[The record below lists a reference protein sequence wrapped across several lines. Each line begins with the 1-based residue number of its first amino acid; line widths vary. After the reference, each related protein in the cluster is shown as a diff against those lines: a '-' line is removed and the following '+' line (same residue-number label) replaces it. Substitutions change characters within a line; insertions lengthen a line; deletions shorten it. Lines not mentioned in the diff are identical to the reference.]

1 MLPDTFPW
9 WGLLALATAAFTDVV
24 TDLLPAGLLPQMSS
38 ALHVPE
44 ARVGLLVSAFAIA
57 SALAAIPVTALLRG
71 LPRRPV
77 LISVLAGFALLN
89 AVTAVSGWYPL
100 TFAARLLAGVMGGT
114 LWSMLAGYAA
124 RMVPARQRGRAIAVV
139 LAGITVALCCG
150 IPAGT
155 ALAGALGW
163 RASFGLLAGL
173 ALLLTAW
180 IRWQVPAFAGEPAG
194 RRAPLRRVARQPGI
208 RAVLAVTVLLLT
220 GHQAMY
226 TYVAPF
232 APGRTSL
239 VLLVFGGATVAGIWI
254 TGVVAD
260 RYLRP
265 VLLAAL
271 GLIAV
276 AMLVLGLAAR
286 APAALLAAAALWG
299 AAFGGAPTLL
309 QTALVDASGP
319 ASADVATAL
328 QTTVYNVGIAAGSL
342 AGGLVLG
349 GTGAA
354 ALPWVTLAFTV
365 AALGTVAAARRHAF
379 PPRKAAG
386 KGNTRPRGAVA
397 AGVTGQPQEDVQFW
411 FDPLCPWAWIT
422 SRWMLEVEKVR
433 PVRTEWRI
441 MSLAYLNLVQHE
453 GKGLTEE
460 YLERMG
466 KAWGPIRVVA
476 AAAQERGPDILGP
489 IYTAI
494 GTRYHVQ
501 GRREDPQA
509 IPEALAEVGL
519 PASLVSAADS
529 TELDQLIKDSHNEA
543 FDDVGLDVG
552 TPVIRIRGHAI
563 FGPVVTPA
571 PRGEAAGRLWDGV
584 ALVTETDGFFEL
596 KRSRD
601 RKPSF
606 D

>member
-1 MLPDTFPW
+1 MLPDAFPW
-9 WGLLALATAAFTDVV
+9 TALLALSAAAFTDVT
-24 TDLLPAGLLPQMSS
+24 TDLLPAGLLPQMSGS
-38 ALHVPE
+38 LHVPQ
-44 ARVGLLVSAFAIA
+44 ARAGLLVSAFAVA
-57 SALAAIPVTALLRG
+57 SALAAIPVTAVLRG

-77 LISVLAGFALLN
+77 LQWVLAGFALLD
-89 AVTAVSGWYPL
+89 AVTAVSSWYPL
-100 TFAARLLAGVMGGT
+100 TFLARLAAGVMGGT

-139 LAGITVALCCG
+139 LAGITVALCAG

-232 APGRTSL
+232 APGRTSV
-239 VLLVFGGATVAGIWI
+239 VLLVFGGATVAGIWV

-260 RYLRP
+260 SHLRP

-299 AAFGGAPTLL
+299 MAFGGAPTL

-342 AGGLVLG
+342 AGGLVLSR
-349 GTGAA
+349 TGAA
-354 ALPWVTLAFTV
+354 ALPWVTLVFTV
-365 AALGTVAAARRHAF
+365 AALTTVGAARRNAF
-379 PPRKAAG
+379 PP
-386 KGNTRPRGAVA
+386 
-397 AGVTGQPQEDVQFW
+397 E
-411 FDPLCPWAWIT
+411 
-422 SRWMLEVEKVR
+422 
-433 PVRTEWRI
+433 
-441 MSLAYLNLVQHE
+441 
-453 GKGLTEE
+453 
-460 YLERMG
+460 
-466 KAWGPIRVVA
+466 
-476 AAAQERGPDILGP
+476 
-489 IYTAI
+489 
-494 GTRYHVQ
+494 
-501 GRREDPQA
+501 RREEGG
-509 IPEALAEVGL
+509 IP
-519 PASLVSAADS
+519 
-529 TELDQLIKDSHNEA
+529 
-543 FDDVGLDVG
+543 
-552 TPVIRIRGHAI
+552 
-563 FGPVVTPA
+563 
-571 PRGEAAGRLWDGV
+571 GRV
-584 ALVTETDGFFEL
+584 ALL
-596 KRSRD
+596 PRA
-601 RKPSF
+601 
-606 D
+606 

>member
-1 MLPDTFPW
+1 MP
-9 WGLLALATAAFTDVV
+9 AAS
-24 TDLLPAGLLPQMSS
+24 LLPRVRDLGKEIEKMLAASSRHGRRCHRRAESSWQAMVSVKNFHRSARARPPPADTPDESS
-38 ALHVPE
+38 AVTTSQVTPSIHDF
-44 ARVGLLVSAFAIA
+44 AVS
-57 SALAAIPVTALLRG
+57 LG
-71 LPRRPV
+71 
-77 LISVLAGFALLN
+77 VLAGFALLN

-139 LAGITVALCCG
+139 LAGITVALSAG

-155 ALAGALGW
+155 ALAGAVGW

-180 IRWQVPAFAGEPAG
+180 IRWQVPAFAGEPAD

-232 APGRTSL
+232 APGRTSV

-349 GTGAA
+349 GAGAA
-354 ALPWVTLAFTV
+354 ALPWVTLVFTV
-365 AALGTVAAARRHAF
+365 AALGIVGAARRTAF
-379 PPRKAAG
+379 PP
-386 KGNTRPRGAVA
+386 
-397 AGVTGQPQEDVQFW
+397 
-411 FDPLCPWAWIT
+411 
-422 SRWMLEVEKVR
+422 
-433 PVRTEWRI
+433 
-441 MSLAYLNLVQHE
+441 
-453 GKGLTEE
+453 
-460 YLERMG
+460 ER
-466 KAWGPIRVVA
+466 RE
-476 AAAQERGPDILGP
+476 ERGIP
-489 IYTAI
+489 
-494 GTRYHVQ
+494 
-501 GRREDPQA
+501 GR
-509 IPEALAEVGL
+509 
-519 PASLVSAADS
+519 
-529 TELDQLIKDSHNEA
+529 
-543 FDDVGLDVG
+543 
-552 TPVIRIRGHAI
+552 
-563 FGPVVTPA
+563 
-571 PRGEAAGRLWDGV
+571 V
-584 ALVTETDGFFEL
+584 ALL
-596 KRSRD
+596 PRA
-601 RKPSF
+601 
-606 D
+606 

>member
-1 MLPDTFPW
+1 M
-9 WGLLALATAAFTDVV
+9 
-24 TDLLPAGLLPQMSS
+24 
-38 ALHVPE
+38 PE
-44 ARVGLLVSAFAIA
+44 ARVGLLVSAFAVA
-57 SALAAIPVTALLRG
+57 SALAAIPVTAMLRG

-89 AVTAVSGWYPL
+89 AVTAASGWYPL

-124 RMVPARQRGRAIAVV
+124 RMVPARRGRAIAVV
-139 LAGITVALCCG
+139 LAGITVALAAG

-173 ALLLTAW
+173 ALVLTAW
-180 IRWQVPAFAGEPAG
+180 IRWQVPPFPGEPAD
-194 RRAPLRRVARQPGI
+194 RRAPPRLVARQPGI

-239 VLLVFGGATVAGIWI
+239 VLLVFGAATVAGIWI

-265 VLLAAL
+265 VLLTAL

-354 ALPWVTLAFTV
+354 ALPWVTLAFTA
-365 AALGTVAAARRHAF
+365 AALSTVAISRRVAF
-379 PPRKAAG
+379 PVDRHHLLV
-386 KGNTRPRGAVA
+386 TRDRGAS
-397 AGVTGQPQEDVQFW
+397 P
-411 FDPLCPWAWIT
+411 
-422 SRWMLEVEKVR
+422 R
-433 PVRTEWRI
+433 
-441 MSLAYLNLVQHE
+441 
-453 GKGLTEE
+453 
-460 YLERMG
+460 
-466 KAWGPIRVVA
+466 
-476 AAAQERGPDILGP
+476 
-489 IYTAI
+489 
-494 GTRYHVQ
+494 
-501 GRREDPQA
+501 
-509 IPEALAEVGL
+509 
-519 PASLVSAADS
+519 ADS
-529 TELDQLIKDSHNEA
+529 AVS
-543 FDDVGLDVG
+543 
-552 TPVIRIRGHAI
+552 
-563 FGPVVTPA
+563 
-571 PRGEAAGRLWDGV
+571 
-584 ALVTETDGFFEL
+584 
-596 KRSRD
+596 RS
-601 RKPSF
+601 
-606 D
+606 

>member
-38 ALHVPE
+38 GLHVPE
-44 ARVGLLVSAFAIA
+44 ARVGLLVSAFALA

-77 LISVLAGFALLN
+77 LISVLAGFALLD

-139 LAGITVALCCG
+139 LGGITVALCCG

-163 RASFGLLAGL
+163 RASFGLLAAL

-180 IRWQVPAFAGEPAG
+180 IRWQVPAFGGEPADQ
-194 RRAPLRRVARQPGI
+194 RAPLRRVARQPGI

-226 TYVAPF
+226 TYIAPF

-239 VLLVFGGATVAGIWI
+239 VLLVFGVATVAGIWI

-260 RYLRP
+260 RHLRL
-265 VLLAAL
+265 VLLTAL
-271 GLIAV
+271 VLIAV
-276 AMLVLGLAAR
+276 AMLILGLAAR

-354 ALPWVTLAFTV
+354 GLPWVTLAFTV
-365 AALGTVAAARRHAF
+365 AALGMVAAARRHAF
-379 PPRKAAG
+379 
-386 KGNTRPRGAVA
+386 RP
-397 AGVTGQPQEDVQFW
+397 E
-411 FDPLCPWAWIT
+411 
-422 SRWMLEVEKVR
+422 RW
-433 PVRTEWRI
+433 
-441 MSLAYLNLVQHE
+441 
-453 GKGLTEE
+453 
-460 YLERMG
+460 
-466 KAWGPIRVVA
+466 
-476 AAAQERGPDILGP
+476 QERG
-489 IYTAI
+489 
-494 GTRYHVQ
+494 
-501 GRREDPQA
+501 
-509 IPEALAEVGL
+509 IPERAVLL
-519 PASLVSAADS
+519 PRA
-529 TELDQLIKDSHNEA
+529 
-543 FDDVGLDVG
+543 
-552 TPVIRIRGHAI
+552 
-563 FGPVVTPA
+563 
-571 PRGEAAGRLWDGV
+571 
-584 ALVTETDGFFEL
+584 
-596 KRSRD
+596 
-601 RKPSF
+601 
-606 D
+606 

>member
-1 MLPDTFPW
+1 
-9 WGLLALATAAFTDVV
+9 
-24 TDLLPAGLLPQMSS
+24 
-38 ALHVPE
+38 
-44 ARVGLLVSAFAIA
+44 
-57 SALAAIPVTALLRG
+57 
-71 LPRRPV
+71 
-77 LISVLAGFALLN
+77 
-89 AVTAVSGWYPL
+89 
-100 TFAARLLAGVMGGT
+100 
-114 LWSMLAGYAA
+114 
-124 RMVPARQRGRAIAVV
+124 MVPARQRGRAIAVV
-139 LAGITVALCCG
+139 LGGITVALCCG

-180 IRWQVPAFAGEPAG
+180 IRWQVPAFGGEPAG

-239 VLLVFGGATVAGIWI
+239 ILLVFGGATVAGIWI
-254 TGVVAD
+254 AGVVAD

-349 GTGAA
+349 GTGPAG
-354 ALPWVTLAFTV
+354 LPWVTLAFTV

-379 PPRKAAG
+379 P
-386 KGNTRPRGAVA
+386 
-397 AGVTGQPQEDVQFW
+397 QE
-411 FDPLCPWAWIT
+411 
-422 SRWMLEVEKVR
+422 RW
-433 PVRTEWRI
+433 
-441 MSLAYLNLVQHE
+441 
-453 GKGLTEE
+453 
-460 YLERMG
+460 
-466 KAWGPIRVVA
+466 
-476 AAAQERGPDILGP
+476 QERGIP
-489 IYTAI
+489 
-494 GTRYHVQ
+494 
-501 GRREDPQA
+501 GRA
-509 IPEALAEVGL
+509 VLL
-519 PASLVSAADS
+519 PRA
-529 TELDQLIKDSHNEA
+529 
-543 FDDVGLDVG
+543 
-552 TPVIRIRGHAI
+552 
-563 FGPVVTPA
+563 
-571 PRGEAAGRLWDGV
+571 
-584 ALVTETDGFFEL
+584 
-596 KRSRD
+596 
-601 RKPSF
+601 
-606 D
+606 

>member
-1 MLPDTFPW
+1 VLPDTFPW

-24 TDLLPAGLLPQMSS
+24 TDLLPAGLLPQMSR

-77 LISVLAGFALLN
+77 LISVLTGFALLD

-139 LAGITVALCCG
+139 LGGITVALCCG

-163 RASFGLLAGL
+163 RASFGLLAAL

-180 IRWQVPAFAGEPAG
+180 IRWQVPAFGGEPADQ
-194 RRAPLRRVARQPGI
+194 RAPLRRVARQPGI

-226 TYVAPF
+226 TYIAPF

-239 VLLVFGGATVAGIWI
+239 VLLVFGVATVAGIWI

-260 RYLRP
+260 RHLRL
-265 VLLAAL
+265 VLLTAL
-271 GLIAV
+271 VLIAV
-276 AMLVLGLAAR
+276 AMLILGLAAR

-354 ALPWVTLAFTV
+354 GLPWVTLAFTV
-365 AALGTVAAARRHAF
+365 AALGMVAAARRHAF
-379 PPRKAAG
+379 
-386 KGNTRPRGAVA
+386 RP
-397 AGVTGQPQEDVQFW
+397 E
-411 FDPLCPWAWIT
+411 
-422 SRWMLEVEKVR
+422 RW
-433 PVRTEWRI
+433 
-441 MSLAYLNLVQHE
+441 
-453 GKGLTEE
+453 
-460 YLERMG
+460 
-466 KAWGPIRVVA
+466 
-476 AAAQERGPDILGP
+476 QERG
-489 IYTAI
+489 
-494 GTRYHVQ
+494 
-501 GRREDPQA
+501 
-509 IPEALAEVGL
+509 IPERAVLL
-519 PASLVSAADS
+519 PRA
-529 TELDQLIKDSHNEA
+529 
-543 FDDVGLDVG
+543 
-552 TPVIRIRGHAI
+552 
-563 FGPVVTPA
+563 
-571 PRGEAAGRLWDGV
+571 
-584 ALVTETDGFFEL
+584 
-596 KRSRD
+596 
-601 RKPSF
+601 
-606 D
+606 

>member
-9 WGLLALATAAFTDVV
+9 WGLLPLATAAFTDVV

-38 ALHVPE
+38 GLHVPE
-44 ARVGLLVSAFAIA
+44 ARVGLLVSAFALA

-77 LISVLAGFALLN
+77 LISVLAGFALLD

-139 LAGITVALCCG
+139 LGGITVALCCG

-163 RASFGLLAGL
+163 RASFGLLAAL

-180 IRWQVPAFAGEPAG
+180 IRWQVPAFGGEPADQ
-194 RRAPLRRVARQPGI
+194 RAPLRRVARQPGI

-226 TYVAPF
+226 TYIAPF

-239 VLLVFGGATVAGIWI
+239 VLLVFGVATVAGIWI

-260 RYLRP
+260 RHLRL
-265 VLLAAL
+265 VLLTAL
-271 GLIAV
+271 VLIAV
-276 AMLVLGLAAR
+276 AMLILGLAAR
-286 APAALLAAAALWG
+286 APTALLAAAALWG

-354 ALPWVTLAFTV
+354 GLPWVTLAFTV
-365 AALGTVAAARRHAF
+365 AALGMVAAARRHAF
-379 PPRKAAG
+379 
-386 KGNTRPRGAVA
+386 RP
-397 AGVTGQPQEDVQFW
+397 E
-411 FDPLCPWAWIT
+411 
-422 SRWMLEVEKVR
+422 RW
-433 PVRTEWRI
+433 
-441 MSLAYLNLVQHE
+441 
-453 GKGLTEE
+453 
-460 YLERMG
+460 
-466 KAWGPIRVVA
+466 
-476 AAAQERGPDILGP
+476 QERG
-489 IYTAI
+489 
-494 GTRYHVQ
+494 
-501 GRREDPQA
+501 
-509 IPEALAEVGL
+509 IPERAVLL
-519 PASLVSAADS
+519 PRA
-529 TELDQLIKDSHNEA
+529 
-543 FDDVGLDVG
+543 
-552 TPVIRIRGHAI
+552 
-563 FGPVVTPA
+563 
-571 PRGEAAGRLWDGV
+571 
-584 ALVTETDGFFEL
+584 
-596 KRSRD
+596 
-601 RKPSF
+601 
-606 D
+606 